1 MKILEKILDGLV
13 LKQFEAEINYNL
25 VDIFKENTSNAKADI
40 LKWVREQLPK
50 KKSHWDVKIDIGNS
64 YIGGGDIY
72 NQAIDDME
80 KKFK

>member
-50 KKSHWDVKIDIGNS
+50 KKYYDKETTNNYAQYAFQG
-64 YIGGGDIY
+64 Y
-72 NQAIDDME
+72 NQAIDETE